1 MDKRITD
8 SQILGELGETAVKKI
23 VLETGFIYENRG
35 RLEAGTDGLIELRD
49 RRNGAPLGKLLG
61 VQVKATADGKY
72 VRETD
77 QQFEYVLRA
86 ADLAY
91 WRKYNIPVIVVLWRQ
106 SDGTAYW
113 KDVSEG
119 MQGDERRLKFDK
131 NEDVFGPGCADRLAA
146 LTIDRRT
153 PGVYVPPL
161 NMGESA
167 ILNMMRIRLPE
178 EIFIATSPF
187 GTGRDAIPDLLK
199 QRETRFDW
207 VIRKRRYLSFFDPRE
222 FGTRAIVDLDQVEAV
237 DTALVTLND
246 DLDDTNDTIE
256 LLRRSVAH
264 QASAQIRHLAKERL
278 FYFHALGVNKSRSYK
293 YASSVKDTSAKVVS
307 YYLNKKFPDKP
318 GYVRH
323 HAANLRFERLG
334 DEWFIVIDPTFY
346 FTRNGFEPHP
356 FPGALLAGKKRL
368 ERNAAV
374 RGQVIMWQSLL
385 VDSATPKND
394 LFQEATASDHLV
406 GFESL
411 PLVELEQAVPED
423 TCNRTDPRAK
433 EMQAADLFEEGLP
446 A

>member
-8 SQILGELGETAVKKI
+8 SQMLGELGETAVKKI

-49 RRNGAPLGKLLG
+49 RRSGAPLGKLLG
-61 VQVKATADGKY
+61 VQVKSTAAGKY

-77 QQFEYVLRA
+77 RQFEYVVKS

-91 WRKYNIPVIVVLWRQ
+91 WRKYNIPVIIVLWRQ

-119 MQGDERRLKFDK
+119 SHGDERRLKFDK
-131 NEDVFGPGCADRLAA
+131 NEDVFDINCADRLAA
-146 LTIDRRT
+146 MTIDRRT

-178 EIFIATSPF
+178 EIFIASSPF
-187 GTGRDAIPDLLK
+187 GTGRDAIPELAK
-199 QRETRFDW
+199 QQKTRFDW

-237 DTALVTLND
+237 ETALIALND
-246 DLDDTNDTIE
+246 DTDDTNDTIE

-278 FYFHALGVNKSRSYK
+278 FYFTASGVNKTRAYR
-293 YASSVKDTSAKVVS
+293 YAASVKDTSAKVVS
-307 YYLNKKFPDKP
+307 YYPNKKFPDKP

-346 FTRNGFEPHP
+346 FTRNGYEPHP

-374 RGQVIMWQSLL
+374 RGQVIMWQNLL
-385 VDSATPKND
+385 AESATPKSD
-394 LFQEATASDHLV
+394 LFQEAAASDHLI

-411 PLVELEQAVPED
+411 PLVELAQAVPED
-423 TCNRTDPRAK
+423 TWNRTDPRAK
-433 EMQAADLFEEGLP
+433 DMIAADLFDEGLS